1 MKDVRE
7 ASRRGT
13 GAARR
18 RISRDRRSGSE
29 AVGAAADPR
38 EHGKRGGQ
46 ALRVLDLEVGA
57 MMAVMVAAVEEEGR
71 LGTVLDG
78 AARKNR
84 AVLAAAR
91 SLKTGHVI
99 ASEHLRTGLDRQSA
113 GAGVASKFV
122 ASPAFVTRH
131 STP

>member
-1 MKDVRE
+1 
-7 ASRRGT
+7 
-13 GAARR
+13 
-18 RISRDRRSGSE
+18 
-29 AVGAAADPR
+29 
-38 EHGKRGGQ
+38 
-46 ALRVLDLEVGA
+46 

-71 LGTVLDG
+71 LGAVLDG

-99 ASEHLRTGLDRQSA
+99 APEHLRAGLDRQVA
-113 GAGVASKFV
+113 AAGVASKFV